1 MLRCHLRKVGS
12 GPLFCLG
19 SSDTQRKA
27 GLGVLVKESR
37 SVVDRISEAV
47 SPILWTLGLEL
58 ADVVCVGQGP
68 RSVVRVFIDKPE
80 GVTLEDCER
89 AHKALGPALDVA
101 DPFPHA
107 YTLEVS
113 SPGLDRPFKRI
124 QDYRRAIGK
133 RVTLKLRQPLA
144 GQWRLAGT
152 LTGVGDDAVTLELSE
167 PAPSADRD
175 AGTQGHRRGEEGGH
189 LVNIGVGVESQ
200 L

>member
-1 MLRCHLRKVGS
+1 M
-12 GPLFCLG
+12 
-19 SSDTQRKA
+19 
-27 GLGVLVKESR
+27 KESR
-37 SVVDRISEAV
+37 SVVDRISETV

-58 ADVVCVGQGP
+58 ADVVCVGQGS

-113 SPGLDRPFKRI
+113 SPGLDRPFKRS

-133 RVTLKLRQPLA
+133 RVTLKLREPLA
-144 GQWRLAGT
+144 GQWRLVGT
-152 LTGVGDDAVTLELSE
+152 LTLVTDDSVTLEVNE
-167 PAPSADRD
+167 PPPAR
-175 AGTQGHRRGEEGGH
+175 TVTLEQKMIGEAKRA
-189 LVNIGVGVESQ
+189 VTW
-200 L
+200 

>member
-1 MLRCHLRKVGS
+1 M
-12 GPLFCLG
+12 
-19 SSDTQRKA
+19 
-27 GLGVLVKESR
+27 KESR
-37 SVVDRISEAV
+37 SVIDRISETV

-58 ADVVCVGQGP
+58 ADVVCVGQGS

-133 RVTLKLRQPLA
+133 RVTLKLREPLA
-144 GQWRLAGT
+144 GQWRLVGT
-152 LTGVGDDAVTLELSE
+152 LTRVTDDSVTLDVNEPPLARTVTLE
-167 PAPSADRD
+167 
-175 AGTQGHRRGEEGGH
+175 QKMIGEAKRA
-189 LVNIGVGVESQ
+189 VAW
-200 L
+200 

>member
-1 MLRCHLRKVGS
+1 M
-12 GPLFCLG
+12 
-19 SSDTQRKA
+19 
-27 GLGVLVKESR
+27 KESR
-37 SVVDRISEAV
+37 SVVDRISETV

-58 ADVVCVGQGP
+58 ADVVCVGQGS

-80 GVTLEDCER
+80 GVVTLGDCER

-133 RVTLKLRQPLA
+133 RVTVKLREPLA
-144 GQWRLAGT
+144 GQWRLVGT
-152 LTGVGDDAVTLELSE
+152 LTGVTDDSVTLEVSE
-167 PAPSADRD
+167 PPPER
-175 AGTQGHRRGEEGGH
+175 TVTLEQKWIGEAKR
-189 LVNIGVGVESQ
+189 L
-200 L
+200 LTW

>member
-1 MLRCHLRKVGS
+1 
-12 GPLFCLG
+12 
-19 SSDTQRKA
+19 
-27 GLGVLVKESR
+27 VLVKEYL

-58 ADVVCVGQGP
+58 ADVVCVGQGS

-80 GVTLEDCER
+80 GVTLDDCER

-133 RVTLKLRQPLA
+133 RVTLKLKEPLV
-144 GQWRLAGT
+144 GQWRLVGT
-152 LTGVGDDAVTLELSE
+152 LTDVTDDSVTLNVNEPPPPKSVTLEQRKISE
-167 PAPSADRD
+167 AKRVV
-175 AGTQGHRRGEEGGH
+175 TW
-189 LVNIGVGVESQ
+189 
-200 L
+200 

>member
-1 MLRCHLRKVGS
+1 M
-12 GPLFCLG
+12 
-19 SSDTQRKA
+19 
-27 GLGVLVKESR
+27 KESR
-37 SVVDRISEAV
+37 SVVDRISETI

-58 ADVVCVGQGP
+58 ADVVCVGQGS

-80 GVTLEDCER
+80 GVTLDDCER

-133 RVTLKLRQPLA
+133 RVTLKLREPLA
-144 GQWRLAGT
+144 GQWRLVGT
-152 LTGVGDDAVTLELSE
+152 LAGVTDDSVTLELSE
-167 PAPSADRD
+167 PPPPR
-175 AGTQGHRRGEEGGH
+175 TVTLEQKLIGEAKR
-189 LVNIGVGVESQ
+189 VVTW
-200 L
+200 

>member
-1 MLRCHLRKVGS
+1 ML
-12 GPLFCLG
+12 
-19 SSDTQRKA
+19 A
-27 GLGVLVKESR
+27 KESR
-37 SVVDRISEAV
+37 SVIDRISETV

-58 ADVVCVGQGP
+58 ADVVCVGQGS

-133 RVTLKLRQPLA
+133 RVTLKLREPLA
-144 GQWRLAGT
+144 GQWRLVGT
-152 LTGVGDDAVTLELSE
+152 LTRVTDDSVTLEVNE
-167 PAPSADRD
+167 PPPAR
-175 AGTQGHRRGEEGGH
+175 TVTLEQKMIGEAKRA
-189 LVNIGVGVESQ
+189 VAW
-200 L
+200 

>member
-1 MLRCHLRKVGS
+1 M
-12 GPLFCLG
+12 
-19 SSDTQRKA
+19 
-27 GLGVLVKESR
+27 KESR
-37 SVVDRISEAV
+37 SVIDRISETV

-58 ADVVCVGQGP
+58 ADVVCVGQGS

-133 RVTLKLRQPLA
+133 RVTLKLREPLA
-144 GQWRLAGT
+144 GQWRLVGT
-152 LTGVGDDAVTLELSE
+152 LTLVTDDSVTLEVNE
-167 PAPSADRD
+167 PPPAR
-175 AGTQGHRRGEEGGH
+175 TVTLEQKMIGEAKRA
-189 LVNIGVGVESQ
+189 VAW
-200 L
+200 

>member
-1 MLRCHLRKVGS
+1 MVPPPESGLR
-12 GPLFCLG
+12 PTFLFEFEQQPKE
-19 SSDTQRKA
+19 T

-58 ADVVCVGQGP
+58 ADVVCVGQGS

-80 GVTLEDCER
+80 GVTLDDCER

-113 SPGLDRPFKRI
+113 SPGLDRPFKRLK
-124 QDYRRAIGK
+124 DYRRAIGK
-133 RVTLKLRQPLA
+133 RVTLKLREPLL
-144 GQWRLAGT
+144 GQWRLVGT
-152 LTGVGDDAVTLELSE
+152 LTNVTDDSLTLNVSEPPPTRSVTLEY
-167 PAPSADRD
+167 R
-175 AGTQGHRRGEEGGH
+175 QIGEAKR
-189 LVNIGVGVESQ
+189 VVAW
-200 L
+200 

>member
-1 MLRCHLRKVGS
+1 M
-12 GPLFCLG
+12 
-19 SSDTQRKA
+19 
-27 GLGVLVKESR
+27 KESR
-37 SVVDRISEAV
+37 SVVDRISETV

-58 ADVVCVGQGP
+58 ADVVCVGQGS

-80 GVTLEDCER
+80 GVTLDDCER

-133 RVTLKLRQPLA
+133 RVTLKLREPLA
-144 GQWRLAGT
+144 GQWRLVGT
-152 LTGVGDDAVTLELSE
+152 LTRVTDDSVTLEVNE
-167 PAPSADRD
+167 PPPAR
-175 AGTQGHRRGEEGGH
+175 TVTLEQKMIGEAKRA
-189 LVNIGVGVESQ
+189 VTW
-200 L
+200 

>member
-1 MLRCHLRKVGS
+1 
-12 GPLFCLG
+12 
-19 SSDTQRKA
+19 
-27 GLGVLVKESR
+27 LVKESR

-58 ADVVCVGQGP
+58 ADVVCVGQGS

-80 GVTLEDCER
+80 GVTLDDCER

-124 QDYRRAIGK
+124 RDYRRAIGK
-133 RVTLKLRQPLA
+133 RVTVKLREPLD
-144 GQWRLAGT
+144 GQWRLVGT
-152 LTGVGDDAVTLELSE
+152 LTDVTDDCVTLEVTE
-167 PAPSADRD
+167 PPPPQ
-175 AGTQGHRRGEEGGH
+175 TVTLEQHM
-189 LVNIGVGVESQ
+189 IVEAKRVVTW
-200 L
+200 

>member
-1 MLRCHLRKVGS
+1 ME
-12 GPLFCLG
+12 
-19 SSDTQRKA
+19 
-27 GLGVLVKESR
+27 ESR
-37 SVVDRISEAV
+37 PIVDRISEAV

-58 ADVVCVGQGP
+58 ADVVCVGQGS

-80 GVTLEDCER
+80 GVTLDDCER

-133 RVTLKLRQPLA
+133 RVTLKLREPIA
-144 GQWRLAGT
+144 GQWRLVGT
-152 LTGVGDDAVTLELSE
+152 LAGVTDDSVTLEVSEPPPQRAVTLEQKMI
-167 PAPSADRD
+167 A
-175 AGTQGHRRGEEGGH
+175 EGKR
-189 LVNIGVGVESQ
+189 VVTW
-200 L
+200 

>member
-1 MLRCHLRKVGS
+1 M
-12 GPLFCLG
+12 
-19 SSDTQRKA
+19 
-27 GLGVLVKESR
+27 KESR
-37 SVVDRISEAV
+37 SVVDRISETV

-58 ADVVCVGQGP
+58 ADVVCVGQGS

-80 GVTLEDCER
+80 GVTLDDCER

-133 RVTLKLRQPLA
+133 RVALKLREPLA
-144 GQWRLAGT
+144 GQWRLVGT
-152 LTGVGDDAVTLELSE
+152 LTRVTDDSVTLEVNE
-167 PAPSADRD
+167 PPPAR
-175 AGTQGHRRGEEGGH
+175 TVTLEQKMIGEAKRA
-189 LVNIGVGVESQ
+189 VTW
-200 L
+200 

>member
-1 MLRCHLRKVGS
+1 
-12 GPLFCLG
+12 
-19 SSDTQRKA
+19 
-27 GLGVLVKESR
+27 VLVKESR

-80 GVTLEDCER
+80 GVTLDDCER

-133 RVTLKLRQPLA
+133 RVTLKLREPLA
-144 GQWRLAGT
+144 GQWRLVGT

-167 PAPSADRD
+167 PAPSRTVTLEHKVIAEAKR
-175 AGTQGHRRGEEGGH
+175 AVTW
-189 LVNIGVGVESQ
+189 
-200 L
+200 

>member
-1 MLRCHLRKVGS
+1 M
-12 GPLFCLG
+12 
-19 SSDTQRKA
+19 
-27 GLGVLVKESR
+27 KESR

-58 ADVVCVGQGP
+58 ADVVCVGQGS

-80 GVTLEDCER
+80 GVTLDDCER

-124 QDYRRAIGK
+124 RDYRRAIGK
-133 RVTLKLRQPLA
+133 RVTVKLREPLD
-144 GQWRLAGT
+144 GQWRLVGT
-152 LTGVGDDAVTLELSE
+152 LTDVTDDCVTLEVTE
-167 PAPSADRD
+167 PPPPQ
-175 AGTQGHRRGEEGGH
+175 TVTLEQHM
-189 LVNIGVGVESQ
+189 IVEAKRVVTW
-200 L
+200 

>member
-1 MLRCHLRKVGS
+1 M
-12 GPLFCLG
+12 
-19 SSDTQRKA
+19 
-27 GLGVLVKESR
+27 KESR

-80 GVTLEDCER
+80 GVTLDDCER

-101 DPFPHA
+101 DPFPHT

-133 RVTLKLRQPLA
+133 RVTVKLRQPLA
-144 GQWRLAGT
+144 GQWRLVGT
-152 LTGVGDDAVTLELSE
+152 LADVSDHAVTLEVSE
-167 PAPSADRD
+167 PPASQIV
-175 AGTQGHRRGEEGGH
+175 TLEH
-189 LVNIGVGVESQ
+189 NIIAEAKRVVTW
-200 L
+200 

>member
-1 MLRCHLRKVGS
+1 M
-12 GPLFCLG
+12 
-19 SSDTQRKA
+19 
-27 GLGVLVKESR
+27 KESR

-58 ADVVCVGQGP
+58 ADVVCVGQGS

-80 GVTLEDCER
+80 GVTLDDCER

-124 QDYRRAIGK
+124 RDYRRAIGK
-133 RVTLKLRQPLA
+133 RVTLKLREPLA
-144 GQWRLAGT
+144 GQWRLVGT
-152 LTGVGDDAVTLELSE
+152 LTDVTDDSVTLQVSEPPPPQTVTLE
-167 PAPSADRD
+167 
-175 AGTQGHRRGEEGGH
+175 Q
-189 LVNIGVGVESQ
+189 NMIVEAKRVVTW
-200 L
+200 

>member
-1 MLRCHLRKVGS
+1 
-12 GPLFCLG
+12 LG
-19 SSDTQRKA
+19 QSDIQEA

-80 GVTLEDCER
+80 GVTLDDCER

-133 RVTLKLRQPLA
+133 RVTLKLREPLA
-144 GQWRLAGT
+144 GQWRLVGT
-152 LTGVGDDAVTLELSE
+152 LIDVADDAVTLEVSE
-167 PAPSADRD
+167 PPPSRTVTVERKMIA
-175 AGTQGHRRGEEGGH
+175 EGKR
-189 LVNIGVGVESQ
+189 VVTW
-200 L
+200 